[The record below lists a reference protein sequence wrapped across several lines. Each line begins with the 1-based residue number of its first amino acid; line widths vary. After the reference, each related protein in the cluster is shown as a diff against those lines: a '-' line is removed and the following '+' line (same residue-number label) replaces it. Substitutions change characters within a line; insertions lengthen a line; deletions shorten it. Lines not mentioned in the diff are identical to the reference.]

1 MYLEKKERKMKI
13 LKKTTKKICCLKKK
27 ILPLQPRLEKCTY
40 IDRKLR
46 K

>member
-13 LKKTTKKICCLKKK
+13 LKKNYEKNLLSHKKM
-27 ILPLQPRLEKCTY
+27 LPLQPRLEKCTY